1 MLKILVLLL
10 VPVFSA
16 NANVLDDAKN
26 IEATSAAATTTD
38 SATAAR
44 TLTGCGFDYQCDAN
58 GNRIYDTGTAQEKP
72 VLEPIPP
79 MDLGAAKDI
88 EPTDKK
94 TLVSEPE
101 KSEPATEKT
110 EVKQGQL
117 RGFTGHAKP
126 NKNKPTKNKPSMNI
140 LYAAD
145 PFAADAS
152 LDKAYVSPA
161 ASDSSGFVAYG
172 GTSEETLMA
181 TAAANKTAAR
191 IEQERQAAAES
202 DAELNMMLGAI
213 TNAVVNAAVY
223 NATTKQPTKTV
234 TQSVN
239 QPTVYY
245 HRNSAAEAA
254 EASYYQ
260 QKKSSILEG
269 AKGMTDGTS
278 KGWY

>member
-10 VPVFSA
+10 VPVFTA
-16 NANVLDDAKN
+16 NATVLDDAKN
-26 IEATSAAATTTD
+26 IEATSAAALTTD
-38 SATAAR
+38 SATDAR

-72 VLEPIPP
+72 VMEPIPP
-79 MDLGAAKDI
+79 MDLGAAKDV

-126 NKNKPTKNKPSMNI
+126 NKNKPTKHKPSMNI

-223 NATTKQPTKTV
+223 NATAKQPTKTV

-269 AKGMTDGTS
+269 AKGMTGGGS

>member
-10 VPVFSA
+10 VPVFTA
-16 NANVLDDAKN
+16 NATVLDDAKS
-26 IEATSAAATTTD
+26 IEATSAAALTTD
-38 SATAAR
+38 SATDAR

-72 VLEPIPP
+72 VMEPIPP
-79 MDLGAAKDI
+79 MDLGAAKDV
-88 EPTDKK
+88 EATDKK

-172 GTSEETLMA
+172 GTSEETLIA

-269 AKGMTDGTS
+269 AKGMTGGGS